1 MLYVTIFW
9 KTCILL
15 KIPNHNTTEVEKHI
29 PLCALL
35 SSNPNFHF
43 TGKWYFEDCGKGY
56 GFVCEKMQGKK
67 YLLFYSFHFHGP
79 LFYSIFVL
87 QPRNWQFHS

>member
-1 MLYVTIFW
+1 MLYVTILLENI
-9 KTCILL
+9 CIFL
-15 KIPNHNTTEVEKHI
+15 KIPSYNTTEVQKHI

-43 TGKWYFEDCGKGY
+43 TGKWYFEDCGKKGH

-67 YLLFYSFHFHGP
+67 YLLFYSFHLYDP
-79 LFYSIFVL
+79 SVFVL
-87 QPRNWQFHS
+87 HTV